1 MGNLVERM
9 KKNLPAGCIRKRKR
23 YSKEGCSVSLQDAP
37 TPCIMIDIDKAQAL
51 VKGHETKCDFIFI
64 GGSNNVLLAPL
75 ELTKK
80 ELKASKVV
88 KQLQAGANLADAHII
103 PAGEQVKFQPVA
115 YCGGKI
121 HRAEKRRLLQSK
133 IRFKNQSSNVQLLKC
148 GQPLI
153 EALSEEN

>member
-1 MGNLVERM
+1 MANLVERI

-80 ELKASKVV
+80 ELKSSKTVR
-88 KQLQAGANLADAHII
+88 QLQAGADIAATRII
-103 PAGEQVKFQPVA
+103 PKSEPVQFQPVA